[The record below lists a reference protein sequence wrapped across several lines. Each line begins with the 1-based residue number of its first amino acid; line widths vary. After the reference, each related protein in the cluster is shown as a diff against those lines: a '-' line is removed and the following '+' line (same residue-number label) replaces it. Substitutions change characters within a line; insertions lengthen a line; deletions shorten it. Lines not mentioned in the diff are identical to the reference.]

1 VFTTRENEPH
11 QHQPSKAGI
20 VDHSDNAKTT
30 ISKHVRT
37 VTCQRHQQA
46 NSNYN
51 ADIHSPMKE
60 KSIGYTDH
68 TGFSSNQQQNNT
80 P

>member
-1 VFTTRENEPH
+1 M
-11 QHQPSKAGI
+11 
-20 VDHSDNAKTT
+20 DHSDNAKTT

-51 ADIHSPMKE
+51 ADIRSPMKE
-60 KSIGYTDH
+60 KLIGYTDH
-68 TGFSSNQQQNNT
+68 TGFSTDQRQTNT